1 MSFRQERIFIMRTI
15 SSSASM
21 RGFTLLEVLV
31 AVVIL
36 AIGILGLVGLQTS
49 SLKQNQNA
57 AARTVAT
64 DYANA
69 IVDKMRSNPE
79 ETRKGY
85 YMVKKD
91 GTVVAPSGSKAEED
105 VKLWHENLKKALPQA
120 AVQVC
125 NVKGET
131 AGGGKCGTEGDYYMV
146 CIKWDQAGG
155 NKDPMF
161 EEGTQ
166 QFYLAGRI

>member
-1 MSFRQERIFIMRTI
+1 MRNSSF
-15 SSSASM
+15 SSPASM

-57 AARTVAT
+57 MARTVAVE
-64 DYANA
+64 YANA
-69 IVDKMRSNPE
+69 IMDKMRSNPGE
-79 ETRKGY
+79 AARGY
-85 YMVKKD
+85 YNVKAD
-91 GTVVAPSGSKAEED
+91 GSRLSPPDSQAGRD
-105 VKLWHENLKKALPQA
+105 VKLWHDNLMKALPEA
-120 AVQVC
+120 RVQVC

-131 AGGGKCGTEGDYYMV
+131 AGETQCGTEGDYAMV
-146 CIKWDQAGG
+146 CIRWDQAGG
-155 NKDPMF
+155 GADPLF
-161 EEGTQ
+161 EANTQ